1 MTSKSDASQVL
12 PLTECALPSLK
23 GQRKKGA
30 HIMSDVSPDVADDLP
45 RDGALADV
53 FPVAV
58 RAVKTGDVETL
69 TRLLREHPTLANAR
83 ALRGRTLLLHLC
95 DWPGHYPREAETGQA
110 LIRAGADVNARAG
123 DEDAG
128 ETALQWAASCDDAVL
143 AELLIDAGTPVD
155 GLNDDRRPL
164 TQAIWYECQQVA
176 ETLVRRGAALDLEL
190 AAGMGRTDLLP
201 SFFDADGGLL
211 PSAGRHHPPVNAP
224 VLAEKASSELLE
236 QALVYA
242 VLGGSVECAAY
253 LLDREADSNAQPSG
267 FDGRGTPLHWAASKK
282 GDRMVELL
290 IERGANLSAIDLQ
303 YGATPL
309 GWAEHF
315 KRQEMVELLKS
326 LGAQ

>member
-1 MTSKSDASQVL
+1 
-12 PLTECALPSLK
+12 
-23 GQRKKGA
+23 
-30 HIMSDVSPDVADDLP
+30 MSDVSPGVADSVPQDA
-45 RDGALADV
+45 ALADV
-53 FPVAV
+53 FPIAV

-69 TRLLREHPTLANAR
+69 TRLLHEHPTLANAR

-95 DWPGHYPREAETGQA
+95 DWPGHCPRERETGLA

-123 DEDAG
+123 DPEKG

-155 GLNDDRRPL
+155 GLGDDRRPL

-224 VLAEKASSELLE
+224 VPAEKASSELLE

-253 LLDREADSNAQPSG
+253 LLDRRADVNAQPSG

-282 GDRMVELL
+282 VARMVELL
-290 IERGANLSAIDLQ
+290 IEHGADLSAIDLQ
-303 YGATPL
+303 YRATPL

>member
-1 MTSKSDASQVL
+1 
-12 PLTECALPSLK
+12 
-23 GQRKKGA
+23 
-30 HIMSDVSPDVADDLP
+30 MSDVSPDVTDSVP
-45 RDGALADV
+45 RDAALADV
-53 FPVAV
+53 FPITV
-58 RAVKTGDVETL
+58 RAVKMGDVETL
-69 TRLLREHPTLANAR
+69 TRLLHERPALANAR
-83 ALRGRTLLLHLC
+83 SQRGRTLLHHLC
-95 DWPGHYPREAETGQA
+95 DWPGHCPRERETGLV

-123 DEDAG
+123 NPEKG

-143 AELLIDAGTPVD
+143 AELLIDAGTPMD
-155 GLNDDRRPL
+155 GLGDDRRPL

-201 SFFDADGGLL
+201 SFFDVDGGLL

-242 VLGGSVECAAY
+242 VLGGSVESAAY
-253 LLDREADSNAQPSG
+253 LLDRGADINAQPSG
-267 FDGRGTPLHWAASKK
+267 FDGRGTPLHWTASKK
-282 GDRMVELL
+282 VARMVELL
-290 IERGANLSAIDLQ
+290 IEHGADISAIDLQ
-303 YGATPL
+303 YRATPL

>member
-1 MTSKSDASQVL
+1 
-12 PLTECALPSLK
+12 
-23 GQRKKGA
+23 
-30 HIMSDVSPDVADDLP
+30 MSDVSPGVADSVPQDA
-45 RDGALADV
+45 ALADV
-53 FPVAV
+53 FPIAV

-69 TRLLREHPTLANAR
+69 TRLLHEHPTLANAR
-83 ALRGRTLLLHLC
+83 ALRGRTLLHHLC
-95 DWPGHYPREAETGQA
+95 DWPGHCPREQETGLA
-110 LIRAGADVNARAG
+110 LIRAGAEVNARAG
-123 DEDAG
+123 DPEKG

-155 GLNDDRRPL
+155 GLGDDRRPL

-224 VLAEKASSELLE
+224 VPAEKASSELLE

-253 LLDREADSNAQPSG
+253 LLDRRADVNAQPSG

-282 GDRMVELL
+282 VARMVELL
-290 IERGANLSAIDLQ
+290 IEHGADISAIDLQ
-303 YGATPL
+303 YRATPL

-315 KRQEMVELLKS
+315 KRQEMVELLK
-326 LGAQ
+326 LLCAQ

>member
-12 PLTECALPSLK
+12 LLTERAMRSLK
-23 GQRKKGA
+23 GLRKKGA
-30 HIMSDVSPDVADDLP
+30 QIMSDVSPGVADDLP

-83 ALRGRTLLLHLC
+83 ALRGRTLLHHLC
-95 DWPGHYPREAETGQA
+95 DWPGHCPRERETGLV

-123 DEDAG
+123 DPEKG

-155 GLNDDRRPL
+155 GLGDDRRPL
-164 TQAIWYECQQVA
+164 TQAIWYECPQVA
-176 ETLVRRGAALDLEL
+176 ETLVRKGAALDLEL

-224 VLAEKASSELLE
+224 VLAETPSDERLE

-242 VLGGSVECAAY
+242 VLGGSVEAAAY
-253 LLDREADSNAQPSG
+253 LLDRGANINAQPSG
-267 FDGRGTPLHWAASKK
+267 FDGRGTPLHWAAS
-282 GDRMVELL
+282 RRSVRVVELL
-290 IERGANLSAIDLQ
+290 VERGADLSATDPV

-315 KRQEMVELLKS
+315 KREEIIELLKS

>member
-1 MTSKSDASQVL
+1 
-12 PLTECALPSLK
+12 
-23 GQRKKGA
+23 
-30 HIMSDVSPDVADDLP
+30 MSDVSPGVADSIPQDA
-45 RDGALADV
+45 ALADV
-53 FPVAV
+53 FPIAV

-69 TRLLREHPTLANAR
+69 TRLLHEYPTLANAR
-83 ALRGRTLLLHLC
+83 ARRGRTLLHHLC
-95 DWPGHYPREAETGQA
+95 DWPGHCPREGETGLA

-123 DEDAG
+123 DPEKG

-155 GLNDDRRPL
+155 GLGDDRRPL

-224 VLAEKASSELLE
+224 VPAEKASSELLE

-253 LLDREADSNAQPSG
+253 LLDRRADVNAQPSG

-282 GDRMVELL
+282 VARMVELL
-290 IERGANLSAIDLQ
+290 IEHGADISAIDLQ